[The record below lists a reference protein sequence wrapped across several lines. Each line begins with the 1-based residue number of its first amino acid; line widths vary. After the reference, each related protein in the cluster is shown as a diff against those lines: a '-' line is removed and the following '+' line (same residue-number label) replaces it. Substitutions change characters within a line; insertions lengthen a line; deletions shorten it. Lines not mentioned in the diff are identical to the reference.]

1 MSKAQAKYL
10 KDYTKPDFSIEEID
24 LNFNL
29 ADENTEV
36 TAISKVKKMGNHTR
50 PLALSGEELKL
61 KSVKVNGKDCRYE
74 YIKNSEETLGL
85 EVFTDLFEFT
95 LEIVTQLDPR
105 ANSKLEGLYMSD
117 GAYCTQCEAEGF
129 RRITYFLDRPDV
141 LTRYHVRIE
150 ADNEFPYLLSNGN
163 LIEKGQLNNGRH
175 FACWQDPFP
184 KPCYLFALVAGD
196 FDKLSDSFTTKSNRE
211 VALEVFVDQGNLHKA
226 EHAMASLKKAM
237 VWDESRFD
245 LEYDLNVYMIVAV
258 DFFNMG
264 AMENKGLN
272 IFNTKYVLA
281 DKETATDDD
290 FHGIESVIGH
300 EYFHNWTGN
309 RVTCRDWFQLSL
321 KEGLTVFRD
330 QEFSS
335 DMGSRAVNRIHAI
348 KVIKNQQFAEDSGP
362 MAHPIRP
369 QSVIQMNNFYTVTV
383 YNKGAEVIR
392 MLHTLLGEEN
402 FQKGMKCYF
411 ERHDGQAVTCDDFVN
426 AMADASGIDLS
437 VFSHWYNQAG
447 TPIVTVND
455 SYDEQSQVYKLQI
468 SQVNPTVGE
477 GAAPLHIPFDIELL
491 NAAGETIVS
500 KVLDVK
506 EANQTFEF
514 NGITS
519 LPVPSLLQNFSAPV
533 KLKYQYST
541 EQLVHLMSFA
551 TSEVARWEASVALI
565 SDAIWQNVTNLADNK
580 AMHLDP
586 RVVDAFRG
594 VILNENLDSA
604 LVAEILTVPSAQAL
618 IEQVDKVELDYLL
631 AARSFVEQEMADGL
645 EDELL
650 AYYRE
655 MSFKGD
661 DAQSR
666 ALKNVCLSWLAL
678 VSEEHQALV
687 VNQFNTDENMTDSL
701 AALIAANRSS
711 LSCRDDLMKDFET
724 KWIDTPLVM
733 DKWLSLQATENVDAI
748 FDRLEELAE
757 HPSFSMNNPNRVRSL
772 IGAFVSA
779 NTAQFNRI
787 DGKGY
792 QYLTNKLIELNKL
805 NPQVA
810 ARMVTPLIQFSK
822 FDEKRQQLMKSCLS
836 QLLALPDLSADL
848 YEKVSKA
855 LED

>member
-426 AMADASGIDLS
+426 AMADASAIDLS

-455 SYDEQSQVYKLQI
+455 SYDKQNQVYKLQI